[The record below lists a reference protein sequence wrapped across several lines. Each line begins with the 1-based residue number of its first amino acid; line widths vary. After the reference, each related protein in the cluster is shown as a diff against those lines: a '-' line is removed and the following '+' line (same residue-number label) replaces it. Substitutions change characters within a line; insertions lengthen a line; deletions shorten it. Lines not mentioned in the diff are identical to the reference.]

1 MKQATASQKQQA
13 ISKATVIFDGMAVV
27 NKIKFGHAV

>member
-1 MKQATASQKQQA
+1 MKQATASQEQQA
-13 ISKATVIFDGMAVV
+13 ISKATVILNGMAVV